1 MVSAE
6 YFGVFIF
13 NFALIS
19 QVRGVIE
26 LYIS

>member
-13 NFALIS
+13 NFASIS